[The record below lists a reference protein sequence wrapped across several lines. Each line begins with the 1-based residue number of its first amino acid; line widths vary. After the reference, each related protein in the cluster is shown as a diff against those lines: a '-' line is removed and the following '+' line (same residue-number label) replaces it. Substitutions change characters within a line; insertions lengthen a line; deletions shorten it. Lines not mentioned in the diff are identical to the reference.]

1 MKQYKPMLKLK
12 SRRLE
17 SGMTQAELA
26 EAVGVCAGEIS
37 CYERGIRFP
46 RRSVLEKIVAVLGCE
61 KGYLLGEMD
70 TVTGISAEE
79 LHEAAKPLIRLLIER
94 GDPMMHACVTADRV
108 DLYRAECGKKV
119 LSETEEHPA
128 DH

>member
-12 SRRLE
+12 SRRIE
-17 SGMTQAELA
+17 NGMTQTELA
-26 EAVGVCAGEIS
+26 EVVGVCAGEIS

-46 RRSVLEKIVAVLGCE
+46 RHSVLEKIAAVLGCE
-61 KGYLLGEMD
+61 KGHLLGEVGA
-70 TVTGISAEE
+70 VTGISAEE
-79 LHEAAKPLIRLLIER
+79 LHEAAKSLIRLLTER
-94 GDPMMHACVTADRV
+94 GDPMMLVCVTADRV